1 LRIAVW
7 FSQYGLPD
15 VHYNLPYQARSPVLT
30 KVLTYH
36 DKKDILNE
44 VDRIL
49 KEKRTLQFG
58 IGQSLFYQLPLFC
71 DPSKLI
77 PNWCWNMIN
86 DYHITKKFNIPIA
99 KDLDSANAW
108 QIDCFT
114 TIDSEIIKI
123 RNHEKLKNG

>member
-1 LRIAVW
+1 
-7 FSQYGLPD
+7 
-15 VHYNLPYQARSPVLT
+15 
-30 KVLTYH
+30 
-36 DKKDILNE
+36 
-44 VDRIL
+44 
-49 KEKRTLQFG
+49 
-58 IGQSLFYQLPLFC
+58 
-71 DPSKLI
+71 
-77 PNWCWNMIN
+77 MIN